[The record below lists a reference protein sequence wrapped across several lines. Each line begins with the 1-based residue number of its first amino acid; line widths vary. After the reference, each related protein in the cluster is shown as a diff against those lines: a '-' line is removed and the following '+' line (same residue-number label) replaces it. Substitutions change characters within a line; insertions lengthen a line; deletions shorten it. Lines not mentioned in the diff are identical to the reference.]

1 MRTHRSLGCCRATE
15 RVGTV
20 VHPMSPADQRFPRS
34 VAVIPAWNEAD
45 TVGAVVYAAL
55 DARLVEG
62 VVVVDNAS
70 TDATAGV
77 AADHGARVVQEPTAG
92 KGEAMRTGVAAAIDA
107 DIIVFLDADLVG
119 LRSDHIDGLVA
130 PVAGGEGD
138 MACGVFGPGPLGNAV
153 FLW

>member
-1 MRTHRSLGCCRATE
+1 MFPVHDGASDPVRLDAAVRSVCCRATE

-34 VAVIPAWNEAD
+34 VAVIPAWNEAE

-55 DARLVEG
+55 DARLVDE

-70 TDATAGV
+70 TDATAAV

-92 KGEAMRTGVAAAIDA
+92 KG
-107 DIIVFLDADLVG
+107 
-119 LRSDHIDGLVA
+119 
-130 PVAGGEGD
+130 GGECTRG
-138 MACGVFGPGPLGNAV
+138 
-153 FLW
+153 